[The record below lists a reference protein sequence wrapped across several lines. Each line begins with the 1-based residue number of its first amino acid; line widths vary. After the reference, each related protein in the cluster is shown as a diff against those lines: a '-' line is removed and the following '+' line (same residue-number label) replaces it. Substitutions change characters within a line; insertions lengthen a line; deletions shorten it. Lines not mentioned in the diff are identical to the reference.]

1 MLTFLKA
8 QTASLIASGADF
20 VITALLVELA
30 GINHLSALIE
40 GTVSGGII
48 NFIINRYWV
57 FNGGQKKTQV
67 QIIRYSLV
75 WTGSLL
81 LNASGF
87 YLLTHF
93 SNFHYLFS
101 KILISLLVG
110 ILYNY
115 FLQKRFVFK

>member
-8 QTASLIASGADF
+8 QAASLVASGADF
-20 VITALLVELA
+20 LITVLLVEIA
-30 GINHLSALIE
+30 GINPLPALIE
-40 GTVSGGII
+40 GTVCGGII

-57 FNGGQKKTQV
+57 FNAGRKKTQV
-67 QIIRYSLV
+67 QVIRYSLV

-93 SNFHYLFS
+93 TNFHYILS
-101 KILISLLVG
+101 KILVSLLVG
-110 ILYNY
+110 FLYNY

>member
-1 MLTFLKA
+1 MLIFLKA
-8 QTASLIASGADF
+8 QAASLIASAADF
-20 VITALLVELA
+20 LITILLVELA
-30 GINHLSALIE
+30 GVSHLPALIE

-48 NFIINRYWV
+48 NFVINRYWV
-57 FNGGQKKTQV
+57 FNGGEKKTQV
-67 QIIRYSLV
+67 QVIRYSLV

-93 SNFHYLFS
+93 TSFHYVLS